1 MICKCPNYRSTS
13 LLKCLFRT
21 YSVMALRCLMQIQL
35 RYTLLKYVLRIYS
48 VVQPFRRK
56 SDTNTFFSII
66 IRSYECQFQT
76 LGEIPDS
83 AGQNMFR
90 YQTFYSYQ
98 FQMNISQN
106 TQMIFICSFS
116 FRYSTPEPV
125 AKTAIFF
132 FEICHPIQIYML
144 FRCNSWHSGAV
155 PDEES

>member
-1 MICKCPNYRSTS
+1 M
-13 LLKCLFRT
+13 
-21 YSVMALRCLMQIQL
+21 YSEYIQL
-35 RYTLLKYVLRIYS
+35 FSPSEESRI
-48 VVQPFRRK
+48 PTR
-56 SDTNTFFSII
+56 FFSII
-66 IRSYECQFQT
+66 S
-76 LGEIPDS
+76 DS